1 MGARATAARLTAQR
15 LAGPPAT
22 SADDVVTRLLAVQ
35 AQDPRGFRLAV
46 RSRSTGLTAADV
58 DAALTERR
66 SLVVGWLQRGTLHL
80 VRADDYWWLHPL
92 TTPQLHTSN
101 QRRLRQE
108 GVDEVHAAHG
118 VQVVLDAVA
127 HGPRTREELRARLDD
142 AGVPTARQALVHVLL
157 AASLHG
163 DLVRGPVVDGQ
174 QAFVSAAQWLGPPPP
189 PIARSQALARLAV
202 RYLEGHGPAS
212 ATDLAK
218 WAGITLG
225 AAREGL
231 TAAGDVI
238 EPVAGEGPEL
248 VDLRDR
254 EAAAPLPPPRLL
266 GPFDPVLHGWADRT
280 PLVGAHQGVVT
291 SNGLFRACALAGGRV
306 VATWRLAAGAL
317 TIDPLEPLADDV
329 TDALEADG
337 TAVLRFLGLP

>member
-1 MGARATAARLTAQR
+1 MGARATAAPLTAQR

-22 SADDVVTRLLAVQ
+22 AVDDVVTRLLAVQ
-35 AQDPRGFRLAV
+35 AQDARGFRLAV
-46 RSRSTGLTAADV
+46 RSRTTGLTAADV

-92 TTPQLHTSN
+92 TTPQLRTGN
-101 QRRLRQE
+101 ERRLRQE
-108 GVDEVHAAHG
+108 GVDEIQAERG

-127 HGPRTREELRARLDD
+127 TGPRTRDDLRARLDD
-142 AGVPTARQALVHVLL
+142 AGVPTAGQALVHVLL

-174 QAFVSAAQWLGPPPP
+174 HAFVSAARWLGPPPAA
-189 PIARSQALARLAV
+189 IERSQALARLAV

-231 TAAGDVI
+231 AAAGDLI
-238 EPVAGEGPEL
+238 EPVAGDAGGL
-248 VDLRDR
+248 VDLRGR

-266 GPFDPVLHGWADRT
+266 GPFDPLLHGWADRT
-280 PLVGAHQGVVT
+280 PFVGAHRGVVT
-291 SNGLFRACALAGGRV
+291 INGLFRACALVEGRV
-306 VATWRLAAGAL
+306 VATWRLAGGTL
-317 TIDPLEPLADDV
+317 TIDPLEPVPGDVLAALE
-329 TDALEADG
+329 TDAAD
-337 TAVLRFLGLP
+337 VHRFLTPP

>member
-58 DAALTERR
+58 DAALTDRR
-66 SLVVGWLQRGTLHL
+66 SVVVSWLQRGTLHL
-80 VRADDYWWLHPL
+80 VRGDDYWWLHPL
-92 TTPQLHTSN
+92 TTPQLRTANH
-101 QRRLRQE
+101 RRLRQE
-108 GVDEVHAAHG
+108 GVDEVQAARG

-127 HGPRTREELRARLDD
+127 AGPRTREQLRERLDD

-157 AASLHG
+157 AASLDG
-163 DLVRGPVVDGQ
+163 DLVRGPVAEGQ
-174 QAFVSAAQWLGPPPP
+174 QAFVSATQWLGAPPPP
-189 PIARSQALARLAV
+189 VARAEALARLAV

-218 WAGITLG
+218 WAGITLS

-231 TAAGDVI
+231 AGAGDVV
-238 EPVAGEGPEL
+238 EPVDDGPDL
-248 VDLRDR
+248 VDLRRRD
-254 EAAAPLPPPRLL
+254 EPAPLPPPRLL

-291 SNGLFRACALAGGRV
+291 TNGLFRACALVEGRV
-306 VATWRLAAGAL
+306 VAIWRLAGGRL
-317 TIDPLEPLADDV
+317 TVEPLEPLARDV
-329 TDALEADG
+329 AAALEAD
-337 TAVLRFLGLP
+337 AADVRRFLALP